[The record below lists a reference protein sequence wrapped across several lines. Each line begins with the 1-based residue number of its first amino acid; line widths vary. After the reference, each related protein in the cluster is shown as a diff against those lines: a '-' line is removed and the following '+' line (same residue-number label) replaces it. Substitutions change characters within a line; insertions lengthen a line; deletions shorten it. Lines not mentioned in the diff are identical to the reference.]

1 MPLWAPRARCWAAV
15 GRQWPGYE
23 GREGRGVSH
32 TRMPPHQL
40 QCLPSCVH
48 SPNPIALCG
57 HRHALPPRK
66 CPVAKGMPD
75 SMWLIIEST
84 WVRLPWELGGESP
97 GPVPPGELVGAP
109 GSWPGCRGCSS
120 QTRPSSPRDGPHA
133 TLNHAITPLPPP
145 RFCLPNTSAPA
156 PQPAARGASRRAV
169 PPGSCPRGPARQLAL
184 PAPTCPQPSRS
195 VHPLLSK
202 LTIHFM
208 YFNLGRTF
216 IWLKFP
222 FQGLECALHT
232 QAGVICLN
240 FVRRSWVYKDS
251 N

>member
-1 MPLWAPRARCWAAV
+1 MGSPSPRKFTVPGPRTHRALDSRMDTVVRGGVLCGRLVFVPLWAPRAHCWAAV

-156 PQPAARGASRRAV
+156 PQPGCPRREQESRPTWVLSPGPRPAARSPSTHVSAAQPLR
-169 PPGSCPRGPARQLAL
+169 P
-184 PAPTCPQPSRS
+184 PAPVQVNYSFY
-195 VHPLLSK
+195 V
-202 LTIHFM
+202 F
-208 YFNLGRTF
+208 
-216 IWLKFP
+216 
-222 FQGLECALHT
+222 
-232 QAGVICLN
+232 
-240 FVRRSWVYKDS
+240 
-251 N
+251 